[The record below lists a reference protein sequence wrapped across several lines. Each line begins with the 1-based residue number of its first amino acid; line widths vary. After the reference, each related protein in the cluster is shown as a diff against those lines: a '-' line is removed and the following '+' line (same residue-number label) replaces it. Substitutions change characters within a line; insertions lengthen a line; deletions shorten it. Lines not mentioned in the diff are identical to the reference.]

1 MKQAEPR
8 RLAVLVGSSRYDDA
22 GIRDYETITN
32 SVDKLK
38 ELFDSSALWQ
48 ECTAVRDPKSVFD
61 VMLPIRK
68 ASEACRQ
75 GDTLLVYYVG
85 HAINP
90 PRAQHGDILLALRT
104 TIDREHW
111 SYLPLFHVYDMI
123 RRSRASA
130 KVLILDCCYCGAAEA
145 LGPDS
150 ADASRDPQ
158 WLLDEGSTCVIKATA
173 RASIVQEV
181 DSYMEKDSASLYTAF
196 SGYLISVLD
205 RGVDGA
211 RDPLQVRDVYNEL
224 RRILPASGRHAEP
237 ELLIRNEPQIV
248 LMENRSPRA
257 THGHGDPSQLA
268 RLRAAPLEELCDAW
282 AGRESVLADVPP
294 SVVDEFIAEFVP
306 GTDDETLSRLVHCLH
321 KLQAGTRLDELLA
334 LIRVRDPERV
344 GSVIRELWRQE
355 CDRCRHNGSVL
366 YGGMVGELQ
375 GMALHRFVTAVNGD

>member
-8 RLAVLVGSSRYDDA
+8 RLAVLIGSSRYDDA
-22 GIRDYETITN
+22 GIDDYQTITN
-32 SVDKLK
+32 SVVKLK
-38 ELFDSSALWQ
+38 ELFDSSALWH
-48 ECTAVRDPKSVFD
+48 ECKDVHDPKSVFD
-61 VMLPIRK
+61 VMLPIRE

-104 TIDREHW
+104 TIGSEHW

-130 KVLILDCCYCGAAEA
+130 KILILDCCYCGAAEA
-145 LGPDS
+145 LGPDG

-158 WLLDEGSTCVIKATA
+158 WLLDEGSTCVLKAAA
-173 RASIVQEV
+173 RASIVQKV
-181 DSYMEKDSASLYTAF
+181 DPYMEKDRASQYTAF

-205 RGVDGA
+205 HGVDGA

-257 THGHGDPSQLA
+257 TRGRGDPSQLA

-294 SVVDEFIAEFVP
+294 SVVDEFVAELVP
-306 GTDDETLSRLVHCLH
+306 GTDDSTLSHIIHCLH
-321 KLQAGTRLDELLA
+321 RHQAGTRLDELLA
-334 LIRVRDPERV
+334 LVRVRDPERV

-355 CDRCRHNGSVL
+355 CEHCRNYGSVL
-366 YGGMVGELQ
+366 YQGRVGELQ
-375 GMALHRFVTAVNGD
+375 GLALHRFATAVNGD